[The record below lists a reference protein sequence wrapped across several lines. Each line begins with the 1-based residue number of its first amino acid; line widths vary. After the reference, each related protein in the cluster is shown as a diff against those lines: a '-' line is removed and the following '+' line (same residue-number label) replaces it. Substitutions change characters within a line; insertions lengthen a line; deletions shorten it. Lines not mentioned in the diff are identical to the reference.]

1 MSVVVVDTELAVPAV
16 CVVSAVTHTGLIV
29 TDAEGKV
36 TVTITLT
43 LHTTYTQN
51 HPKLTNNT

>member
-16 CVVSAVTHTGLIV
+16 SVVSAVTHTGLIV
-29 TDAEGKV
+29 TYADGPV

-43 LHTTYTQN
+43 LHTTYTQS